1 MIKDVVNRS
10 LLAMG
15 AVAFAALGSSRAD
28 ASTVVTFDWVSTSVT
43 AGQTITPTGTLT
55 LTLATP
61 LTSGSASGTFTDTYS
76 TAALAEAA
84 ITGFSFEFSD
94 GETLS
99 LADLKASGNT
109 ITTGKTWATSN
120 FLSPTTGTPTGYYL
134 ITSINFGG
142 HKTFPGTTSAGN
154 YQIAEGAGLVGNVA
168 PGSNNVT
175 PGIGGPAASVDAGYW
190 ELQPT
195 AVPVPAALPLL
206 LSGIGGLAMLGRRRK
221 LLTA

>member
-1 MIKDVVNRS
+1 VCKPVFTRS
-10 LLAMG
+10 LFLTA
-15 AVAFAALGSSRAD
+15 AVASATLGASAAH
-28 ASTVVTFDWVSTSVT
+28 ASTIVTFDWVSTSVT
-43 AGQTITPTGTLT
+43 AGQSITPTGTLT
-55 LTLATP
+55 LSLATP
-61 LTSGSASGTFTDTYS
+61 FTTGSASGTFTDTYS

-120 FLSPTTGTPTGYYL
+120 DLSPTTGAPTGFYL

-142 HKTFPGTTSAGN
+142 HKTFSGTTSAGN

-168 PGSNNVT
+168 LGSNNVT
-175 PGIGGPAASVDAGYW
+175 PGTGGPAASVDAGYW

-206 LSGIGGLAMLGRRRK
+206 LSGVGGLAMLARRRK
-221 LLTA
+221 LQPA